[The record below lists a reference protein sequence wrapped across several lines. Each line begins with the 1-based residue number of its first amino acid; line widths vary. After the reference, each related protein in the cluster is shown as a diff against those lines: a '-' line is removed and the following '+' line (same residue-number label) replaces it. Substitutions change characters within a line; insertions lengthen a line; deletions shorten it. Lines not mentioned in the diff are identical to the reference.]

1 MGVAT
6 SKSTTKAR
14 GPRGRPWCRDA
25 TLDPCRPNTC
35 SSADETVGTVR
46 EAPLKIWH
54 LDREHSPSFIDGKS
68 LINGGFNGKIIYK
81 MGLPYGLY
89 MVNIPQ

>member
-14 GPRGRPWCRDA
+14 GPWGGPWRRDA

-35 SSADETVGTVR
+35 SSADLRDGEG
-46 EAPLKIWH
+46 
-54 LDREHSPSFIDGKS
+54 SPIEDMAFRC
-68 LINGGFNGKIIYK
+68 
-81 MGLPYGLY
+81 GLY
-89 MVNIPQ
+89 MVNIW